1 MAPHF
6 KLPNPD
12 KQPRINLVPKTG
24 VLVYS
29 RSDRVENQ
37 EYTPHMLCLRR
48 SSYPLI
54 LFWICSTNLFIIF
67 CFFACVCVCVCVC
80 VCACCGF
87 CVLQASKSLVWSGCP
102 SYGIIKGLL
111 HVDAA
116 RALSHLMSVVL
127 KLPISRPFNTCSY
140 ALVTPNHKIVSVACD

>member
-1 MAPHF
+1 MECLLLPKAGMHGVPSLALLVVFPQPKDWTEGWAPHF

-37 EYTPHMLCLRR
+37 EYTPHMLCPQR

-54 LFWICSTNLFIIF
+54 LFWILFNSNLFIIF
-67 CFFACVCVCVCVC
+67 CLCVCMPACVCVCVP
-80 VCACCGF
+80 
-87 CVLQASKSLVWSGCP
+87 VLAFVYCRHQKAWGGVIVHP
-102 SYGIIKGLL
+102 
-111 HVDAA
+111 V
-116 RALSHLMSVVL
+116 LSSWFFFMWMLQGH
-127 KLPISRPFNTCSY
+127 
-140 ALVTPNHKIVSVACD
+140 